1 MIQTRRQVVLQVE
14 IANGLIIKQNV
25 MGGNLIKTR
34 SAPVKTKVYR
44 RKQCS
49 SSSSESSEAVEV
61 EQVMTARVSD
71 IQLRDFNP
79 QGREEW
85 LTRAVNC
92 LKSYP
97 DISEAMRVNLLYK
110 KLPTEDR
117 ILLDMMR
124 STATLEKAG
133 EVLRKKYASSQMSD
147 VQVAL
152 SGMHLASNE
161 LPSEMLRKT
170 LQKAHLSHQ

>member
-1 MIQTRRQVVLQVE
+1 
-14 IANGLIIKQNV
+14 
-25 MGGNLIKTR
+25 
-34 SAPVKTKVYR
+34 
-44 RKQCS
+44 
-49 SSSSESSEAVEV
+49 
-61 EQVMTARVSD
+61 MTTRVSD

-85 LTRAVNC
+85 LTRALNY

-97 DISEAMRVNLLYK
+97 DISEATRFNLHK

-117 ILLDMMR
+117 ILLDKMR
-124 STATLEKAG
+124 GAATLEKAE
-133 EVLRKKYASSQMSD
+133 EVLRKKYASSQMSG

-161 LPSEMLRKT
+161 LPSEMLRKP
-170 LQKAHLSHQ
+170 LQKAHVSIPIMNKGLDMLIKVLFLQAVPPKGV